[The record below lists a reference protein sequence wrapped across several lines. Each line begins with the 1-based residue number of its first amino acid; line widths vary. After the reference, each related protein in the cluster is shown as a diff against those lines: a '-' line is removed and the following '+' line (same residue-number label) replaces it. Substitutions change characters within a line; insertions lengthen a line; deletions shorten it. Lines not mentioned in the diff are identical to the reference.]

1 MTDQS
6 DPYGISQAIE
16 RVGADVEGLYL
27 GAEQHT
33 QLLDYVLWNAALDI
47 LKQVTTF
54 IPSKLR
60 QQFGDGLNFRAD
72 RETVED
78 LENLLVSIMREG
90 VQASTPQADYMLH
103 ILRGGRWSQQLEQFV
118 APTHARYDAP
128 QLLLDVIGAAA
139 ALAMIKPGGT
149 LSLEDVHT
157 TATRAATL
165 ARTS

>member
-6 DPYGISQAIE
+6 DPYGITQAIE

-27 GAEQHT
+27 GAEQHA

-47 LKQVTTF
+47 LKQVSTF
-54 IPSKLR
+54 VPSRLR
-60 QQFGDGLNFRAD
+60 EQFGDGTNFRAD
-72 RETVED
+72 RETVQD

-90 VQASTPQADYMLH
+90 AKASTAKADYALY
-103 ILRGGRWSQQLEQFV
+103 ILRGGRWSQQLAEFV
-118 APTHARYDAP
+118 APAHSNYYAP
-128 QLLLDVIGAAA
+128 ELLLDVIGAAA

-149 LSLEDVHT
+149 MSLEDVHA
-157 TATRAATL
+157 TATRAATI